1 MATIYKMNTTVEAVN
16 GGDNTVLLIGK
27 SLIHGRTAD
36 GKQTD
41 TVEGVRLDVLLPKSR
56 MNALAV
62 KFTKDPIPKI
72 SDEEIAVGC
81 AEMAFPILQ
90 IEGAQV
96 KIYSNPGGGIG
107 MTATA
112 ESAQIVNLK

>member
-1 MATIYKMNTTVEAVN
+1 MAMYKMNTTLEAVN

-27 SLIHGRTAD
+27 SLVHGRTAG

-41 TVEGVRLDVLLPKSR
+41 TVEGIKLDVLLPKAR
-56 MNALAV
+56 MNPLAI
-62 KFTKDPIPKI
+62 KFQKDPISKI

-81 AEMAFPILQ
+81 AELAFPILQ
-90 IEGAQV
+90 VEGAQV

-112 ESAQIVNLK
+112 ETAQIINLE

>member
-1 MATIYKMNTTVEAVN
+1 MAMYKMNTTLEAVN

-27 SLIHGRTAD
+27 SMIYGRSAD

-41 TVEGVRLDVLLPKSR
+41 TIEGIRLDVLLPKAR
-56 MNALAV
+56 MNALAI
-62 KFTKDPIPKI
+62 KFQKDPIPKT
-72 SDEEIAVGC
+72 SDEEIAAGC
-81 AEMAFPILQ
+81 AELAFPILQ
-90 IEGAQV
+90 VEGAQV

-112 ESAQIVNLK
+112 ETAKIINLE

>member
-1 MATIYKMNTTVEAVN
+1 MAMYKMNTTLEAVN

-27 SLIHGRTAD
+27 SPIHGSAD

-41 TVEGVRLDVLLPKSR
+41 TVEGVRLDVLLPKAR
-56 MNALAV
+56 MNSLAV
-62 KFTKDPIPKI
+62 KFPKDPIPKT
-72 SDEEIAVGC
+72 SDEEIAAGC
-81 AEMAFPILQ
+81 AELAFPILQ
-90 IEGAQV
+90 IEGADV

-112 ESAQIVNLK
+112 ENAKIINLE